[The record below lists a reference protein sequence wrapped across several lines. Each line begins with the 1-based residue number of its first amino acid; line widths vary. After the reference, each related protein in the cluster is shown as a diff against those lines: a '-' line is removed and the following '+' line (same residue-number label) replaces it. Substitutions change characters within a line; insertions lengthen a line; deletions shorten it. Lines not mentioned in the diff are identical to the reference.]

1 MKQSYTVGEV
11 AGLLNVTPEAAAML
25 VRLVFGGERD
35 VFTFQDLVLL
45 RTAKGLADR
54 RVSKRRI
61 AEALARLRGELPKD
75 QPLSAV
81 TLTASGKELVVGVGR
96 GRWNA
101 ESGQGLL
108 DLGGQAPRPAVWL
121 REVGAAAQR
130 RDAEALFA
138 RAVQLEETDRAAAV
152 DAYREA
158 LAANPHHADAHV
170 NVGRLLHQRGK
181 LKEAE
186 AHYVAAL
193 VSRPTDATATFNLA
207 VVLED
212 LGRVDDAMSRYAE
225 AIELDPQ
232 CVDAYFNLAR
242 LYEKKGEKVAAIR
255 HLKDY
260 RRLTR

>member
-1 MKQSYTVGEV
+1 MKQSYNVSEV
-11 AGLLNVTPEAAAML
+11 ASLLNVTPDVAGAL
-25 VRLVFGGERD
+25 VRLVFSGERE
-35 VFTFQDLVLL
+35 VLTFQDLVLL

-54 RVSKRRI
+54 RVPKRRI
-61 AEALARLRGELPKD
+61 AEALGRLREQMPKD

-81 TLTASGKELVVGVGR
+81 TLAPSGKELVVSVASGK
-96 GRWNA
+96 WNA
-101 ESGQGLL
+101 ASGQGLL
-108 DLGGQAPRPAVWL
+108 DLGGQPPRPAVWL
-121 REVGAAAQR
+121 REVKAAPR

-138 RAVQLEETDRAAAV
+138 RAVELEEADPAGAV
-152 DAYREA
+152 DAYSEA
-158 LAANPHHADAHV
+158 LATNPHHADAHV

-212 LGRVDDAMSRYAE
+212 LGRVDDAMSRYLE

-242 LYEKKGEKVAAIR
+242 LYEKKGEKMAAIR